1 MKKELIALCAIGRM
15 ENRYAREF
23 VKYYVDLG
31 FDKIFIYDNNFGQ
44 EEHFEDVL
52 EMEIAAGQ
60 VEVIDYRDI
69 PNAQK
74 AAYNDCYLKHGDEY
88 EWIAFFDFDEFL
100 TIVDGSDI
108 HDFMQRYKDA
118 DCLLVNYQIFTDGGL
133 LRYDPR
139 PVTERF
145 TEPMPVNKRVTYDFP
160 ENCHIKSIVHGG
172 LPALTFSNPH
182 LPAEPALR
190 CVTTNGS
197 VCEQSPFQVV
207 DHSIAYLRH
216 YTTKT
221 IEEWMTY
228 KVRRGFPSSEKLIRR
243 WRARH
248 LQQFFAINERTP
260 EKEQIIREYAEL
272 HS

>member
-100 TIVDGSDI
+100 TIGSLYLHAGRRFRVKDWRRI
-108 HDFMQRYKDA
+108 FQRG
-118 DCLLVNYQIFTDGGL
+118 I
-133 LRYDPR
+133 RMPDPR
-139 PVTERF
+139 AIVFERCHF
-145 TEPMPVNKRVTYDFP
+145 R
-160 ENCHIKSIVHGG
+160 EN
-172 LPALTFSNPH
+172 
-182 LPAEPALR
+182 
-190 CVTTNGS
+190 
-197 VCEQSPFQVV
+197 
-207 DHSIAYLRH
+207 
-216 YTTKT
+216 
-221 IEEWMTY
+221 
-228 KVRRGFPSSEKLIRR
+228 
-243 WRARH
+243 
-248 LQQFFAINERTP
+248 
-260 EKEQIIREYAEL
+260 
-272 HS
+272 